1 MGLFKKKDKTK
12 SIEEEDLYYNLKEIM
27 KYDCPYNVIYGER
40 SSGKTYA
47 ALYYCL
53 EQYFNHH
60 KQFAYL
66 RRWEEDFRGKRG
78 ASLFAP
84 LINNGV
90 IKKLSNGEYNSV
102 EYYSGRFYLSNYDP
116 DKGVRIR
123 APEPFGYAFALS
135 TMEHDKSTSYPNV
148 NTIVFDE
155 FLTRTSYLVDEFVI
169 FCNVLSTI
177 IRDRSDVKVFMLGNS
192 VNQYCPYFKEM
203 GLKHI
208 KEMEPGDIDVY
219 TYSNNNLKVAVEFT
233 GGGRIR
239 DNKPSDFYFAF
250 DNPKLQM
257 ITSGAWELGM
267 YPHLFPHYSYRP
279 KDIRLTYYIEFDGE
293 TVRCDLIKVDRD
305 IITYIHPQ
313 TREIPDK
320 NKHLIYST
328 TQCIDYNYRVRIDR
342 PSSDI
347 ENTIWEQFKFN
358 KVYYQDNEIGDFV
371 MNYINWCIQQ

>member
-53 EQYFNHH
+53 EQYFNHN

-102 EYYSGRFYLSNYDP
+102 EYYSGRFYMSNYDP

-135 TMEHDKSTSYPNV
+135 TMEHDKSTSYPNI

-155 FLTRTSYLVDEFVI
+155 FLTRTSYWVDEFVI

-192 VNQYCPYFKEM
+192 VNQ
-203 GLKHI
+203 
-208 KEMEPGDIDVY
+208 
-219 TYSNNNLKVAVEFT
+219 
-233 GGGRIR
+233 
-239 DNKPSDFYFAF
+239 
-250 DNPKLQM
+250 
-257 ITSGAWELGM
+257 
-267 YPHLFPHYSYRP
+267 
-279 KDIRLTYYIEFDGE
+279 
-293 TVRCDLIKVDRD
+293 
-305 IITYIHPQ
+305 
-313 TREIPDK
+313 
-320 NKHLIYST
+320 
-328 TQCIDYNYRVRIDR
+328 
-342 PSSDI
+342 
-347 ENTIWEQFKFN
+347 
-358 KVYYQDNEIGDFV
+358 
-371 MNYINWCIQQ
+371 